1 NKFYQLQLECRLL
14 RDHANPLALP
24 QNEFMDIFR
33 LSPDLALYLINELRH
48 DLQPQRISG
57 LAPEL
62 QVLTVLQFYGQGCYQ
77 RSVGNQFQHNMS
89 QTSVSRCIHAVTNAI
104 NQLLRRWIKFSMTQE
119 ERAAARNKFR
129 NTPQPFP
136 GAIGATFIN
145 ILGPV
150 EHEEAYVNH
159 HGNHSLNVQ
168 AIVDPD
174 LLILNINARFP
185 GARNDSYIWNNSPI
199 RRAMEYCY
207 YRGERQTW
215 LIGDARYPL
224 EPWLMTPLADYPI
237 GTRQFEYTM
246 QLCSSRNCVKRFNG
260 VFKSLWRC
268 CSYQR
273 VLMYEPELAG
283 RIINACAILHNMR
296 IHARLPVHQFLNDQD
311 AGLPE
316 EPVYIHHKEDNEPV
330 RNLALARRIQKQI
343 MVDRFPDLSDG
354 DDL

>member
-1 NKFYQLQLECRLL
+1 MRNVLQRVWQIERRLERRLL

-89 QTSVSRCIHAVTNAI
+89 QTS
-104 NQLLRRWIKFSMTQE
+104 
-119 ERAAARNKFR
+119 
-129 NTPQPFP
+129 PFP
-136 GAIGATFIN
+136 GAIGAIDCTFIN

-159 HGNHSLNVQ
+159 HGNHTLNVQ

-174 LLILNINARFP
+174 FLILSINARFP
-185 GARNDSYIWNNSPI
+185 DARNDSYIWNNSPI

-207 YRGERQTW
+207 NRGERQTW
-215 LIGDARYPL
+215 LIGDAGYPL

-246 QLCSSRNCVKRFNG
+246 QLCSSCNCVERFNG

-273 VLMYEPELAG
+273 VLMYEPELAD

-296 IHARLPVHQFLNDQD
+296 IHARLPVDQFLNDQD

-316 EPVYIHHKEDNEPV
+316 DPVYIHHEEDNEPV

-343 MVDRFPDLSDG
+343 MADRFPDLPDG